1 MCLPADTNVK
11 GDKRMEYMKPEEII
25 KLFKKKLKKSAIID
39 SKIETKTAGLTKN
52 SYNIIRLQINPED
65 LKDAVKLLFT
75 LHFPHLA
82 IISGNDIG
90 EEIEL
95 IYHFSI
101 YYGERFKEISIDLV
115 IYLSKEDLRIPTIT
129 DLIPGA
135 QVTEREMKE
144 MMGIIFEGLP
154 DLPNLFLPRD
164 FSKNIYPFRKDEK
177 GIYPL
182 SENGNYVGNNI
193 VKKEEVKKV
202 E

>member
-1 MCLPADTNVK
+1 
-11 GDKRMEYMKPEEII
+11 MEYMKPDEIVE
-25 KLFKKKLKKSAIID
+25 LFKKKLKKSAIID
-39 SKIETKTAGLTKN
+39 SKIETKTAGLKKN

-65 LKDAVKLLFT
+65 LKDAVKLLST

-82 IISGNDIG
+82 IISGNDMG

-101 YYGERFKEISIDLV
+101 YYGERFKEISIDLS
-115 IYLSKEDLRIPTIT
+115 IHLSKKDLRIPTIT

-154 DLPNLFLPRD
+154 DLPNLFLPQD
-164 FSKNIYPFRKDEK
+164 FSKDIYPFRRDEK

-182 SENGNYVGNNI
+182 SKNGNYVGNNI

>member
-1 MCLPADTNVK
+1 
-11 GDKRMEYMKPEEII
+11 MEYMKPEEIVE
-25 KLFKKKLKKSAIID
+25 LFKEKFNGSITN
-39 SKIETKTAGLTKN
+39 SKIETKTAGLKKN
-52 SYNIIRLQINPED
+52 SYNIIRLQINSED
-65 LKDAVKLLFT
+65 LKDAVKLLST

-82 IISGNDIG
+82 IISGNDVG
-90 EEIEL
+90 GEIEL

-101 YYGERFKEISIDLV
+101 YYGERFKEISIDLS
-115 IYLSKEDLRIPTIT
+115 IHLSKKDLRIPTIT

-154 DLPNLFLPRD
+154 DLPYLFLPQD
-164 FSKNIYPFRKDEK
+164 FSKNIYPFRRDEK

-182 SENGNYVGNNI
+182 SKNGNYVGNNI
-193 VKKEEVKKV
+193 VKKEEVKKI

>member
-1 MCLPADTNVK
+1 
-11 GDKRMEYMKPEEII
+11 MEYKKAEEIVE
-25 KLFKKKLKKSAIID
+25 LFKEKFNNSVTN

-52 SYNIIRLQINPED
+52 SYNIICLQINPED
-65 LKDAVKLLFT
+65 LKDSVKLLST

-154 DLPNLFLPRD
+154 DLPNLFLPKD
-164 FSKNIYPFRKDEK
+164 FAKDTHPFRRDEK

-182 SENGNYVGNNI
+182 SKNGKYVGDNI
-193 VKKEEVKKV
+193 VKREEEVKKV

>member
-1 MCLPADTNVK
+1 
-11 GDKRMEYMKPEEII
+11 MEYMKPDEIVG
-25 KLFKKKLKKSAIID
+25 LFKKKLKKSAIID
-39 SKIETKTAGLTKN
+39 SKIETKTAGLKKN
-52 SYNIIRLQINPED
+52 SYNIIRLQINSED
-65 LKDAVKLLFT
+65 LKDAVKLLST

-82 IISGNDIG
+82 IISGNDVG

-101 YYGERFKEISIDLV
+101 YYGEKFKEVSIDLV
-115 IYLSKEDLRIPTIT
+115 IHLSKKDLRIPTIT

-144 MMGIIFEGLP
+144 MMGITVEGLP
-154 DLPNLFLPRD
+154 ELPNLFLPKD
-164 FSKNIYPFRKDEK
+164 FVKDTHPFRRDEK

-182 SENGNYVGNNI
+182 SKNGNYVGNNI
-193 VKKEEVKKV
+193 IRKEEVKKI

>member
-1 MCLPADTNVK
+1 
-11 GDKRMEYMKPEEII
+11 MEHMKPEEII
-25 KLFKKKLKKSAIID
+25 ELFKEKFNNSVTN
-39 SKIETKTAGLTKN
+39 SKIETKTAGLKKN

-65 LKDAVKLLFT
+65 LKDAVKLLST

-115 IYLSKEDLRIPTIT
+115 IHLSKEDLRIPTIT

-135 QVTEREMKE
+135 QVKE

-193 VKKEEVKKV
+193 VRKEEVKKI

>member
-1 MCLPADTNVK
+1 
-11 GDKRMEYMKPEEII
+11 MEYMKPDEIVE
-25 KLFKKKLKKSAIID
+25 LFKKRLKKSAIID
-39 SKIETKTAGLTKN
+39 SRIETKTAGLKKN
-52 SYNIIRLQINPED
+52 SYNIIRLQINSED
-65 LKDAVKLLFT
+65 LKDAVKLLST

-82 IISGNDIG
+82 IISGNDGG

-101 YYGERFKEISIDLV
+101 YYGERFKEVSIDLV
-115 IYLSKEDLRIPTIT
+115 IHLPKKDLRIPTIT

>member
-1 MCLPADTNVK
+1 
-11 GDKRMEYMKPEEII
+11 MEYMKPEKII

-52 SYNIIRLQINPED
+52 SYNII
-65 LKDAVKLLFT
+65 T

-115 IYLSKEDLRIPTIT
+115 IHLSKEDLRIPTIT

>member
-1 MCLPADTNVK
+1 
-11 GDKRMEYMKPEEII
+11 MEYIKPEKIVE
-25 KLFKKKLKKSAIID
+25 LFKEKFNGSIIN
-39 SKIETKTAGLTKN
+39 SKIEMKTAGLKKN
-52 SYNIIRLQINPED
+52 NYNIIRLQINSED

-82 IISGNDIG
+82 IISGNDLG

-101 YYGERFKEISIDLV
+101 YYGERFKEISIDLS
-115 IYLSKEDLRIPTIT
+115 IHLSKKDLRIPTIT

-135 QVTEREMKE
+135 QVSEREIKE

-154 DLPNLFLPRD
+154 DLPNLFLPQD
-164 FSKNIYPFRKDEK
+164 FSKNIYPFRRDEK
-177 GIYPL
+177 GVYPL
-182 SENGNYVGNNI
+182 SKNGNYVGNNI
-193 VKKEEVKKV
+193 VKKEEVKKI